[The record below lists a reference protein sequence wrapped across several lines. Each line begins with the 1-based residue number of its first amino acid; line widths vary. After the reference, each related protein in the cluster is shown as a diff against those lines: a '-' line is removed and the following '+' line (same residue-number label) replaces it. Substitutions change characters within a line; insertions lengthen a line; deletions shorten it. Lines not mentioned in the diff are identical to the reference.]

1 MLHGF
6 MINGEYLLTCARHRL
21 IQIQRELRARS
32 ASERRLLLDAE
43 RQEKI
48 KHKILIK
55 QHDIQ
60 VFTSAKDDRV
70 NARVKSAPISSLR
83 QNQRQNQG
91 PQYLTKTRKLRVQSA
106 LNKNYSAQFTDD
118 MLETSELEES
128 LTMCVGGH
136 GQSNALSAGAHEP
149 TSAGHA
155 GHVALIDTSRPIN
168 TGVASAMHSRPSTAV
183 SLKSRPTSS
192 FLGISTKSR
201 SITPY
206 RYNKIQ
212 ILLL

>member
-6 MINGEYLLTCARHRL
+6 MINGQYLLTCARHRL

-83 QNQRQNQG
+83 QSQRQNHG
-91 PQYLTKTRKLRVQSA
+91 PQYVTKTRKLRVQSA
-106 LNKNYSAQFTDD
+106 FNKTRDKNYSAQFTDD
-118 MLETSELEES
+118 VLETSEFRRIADNVCWWS
-128 LTMCVGGH
+128 W
-136 GQSNALSAGAHEP
+136 S
-149 TSAGHA
+149 
-155 GHVALIDTSRPIN
+155 
-168 TGVASAMHSRPSTAV
+168 
-183 SLKSRPTSS
+183 K
-192 FLGISTKSR
+192 
-201 SITPY
+201 
-206 RYNKIQ
+206 
-212 ILLL
+212 